1 MALQS
6 RVFIS
11 SAIVAISG
19 LCSFQLA
26 VSGDEMMGTENRSQ
40 SLNFKNQPA
49 YQAEKEAAVITIV
62 IQDSAGGVLY
72 RLLQFYFSHWNTSN

>member
-19 LCSFQLA
+19 HSYWQL
-26 VSGDEMMGTENRSQ
+26 VLREGVHGDEMMGTENRSQ
-40 SLNFKNQPA
+40 SLNFKNQPT

-62 IQDSAGGVLY
+62 ILMG
-72 RLLQFYFSHWNTSN
+72 